1 MIDPL
6 DTERMS
12 HYHGDFGGGAG
23 GGDAAS
29 KRANK
34 RNNKKK
40 MAIEIECE
48 IENYETD
55 SRNRKYYE
63 GYSYFSQK
71 EKGIFDGKFSKP
83 INKSQERY
91 FRLLNQRSQKVVCA
105 VGPSGT
111 GKTTLATEVGIRNLL
126 LGNVG
131 KLILVRPTVA
141 VDDEQLGFLPGGLE
155 DKMAP
160 WLRPIYDILYQFIS
174 PKEVQ
179 SMIENKEI
187 ELSPLAYMRGR
198 TFKNCWIVADEMQ
211 NSTINQM
218 KMLLTRIGHGTKL
231 VITGDLDQHDRGG
244 YGNGGGAGGGS
255 GMEVNG
261 LEDFT
266 NKLRKKRSSSISS
279 IEFTR
284 EDVEREEVV
293 KEILELYGDDD
304 LKKSSYI
311 TEIMMGSS
319 PATASSLADFM
330 AGREEV
336 GRSEVGSAAAAAA
349 ASDGSSE
356 YSRESSESDNDS
368 VHPSPIEEEVMGDLE
383 LEDMDE

>member
-1 MIDPL
+1 
-6 DTERMS
+6 MS
-12 HYHGDFGGGAG
+12 FHDDGHYGAG
-23 GGDAAS
+23 GGGAS

-48 IENYETD
+48 IENYEAD

-63 GYSYFSQK
+63 GYTYFSQK
-71 EKGIFDGKFSKP
+71 EKSIFDGKFSKP
-83 INKSQERY
+83 MNKSQERY
-91 FRLLNQRSQKVVCA
+91 FRLLNQASQKVVCA

-179 SMIENKEI
+179 AMIENKEI

-244 YGNGGGAGGGS
+244 YGNGGHGGA

-304 LKKSSYI
+304 LKKSSYM

-330 AGREEV
+330 AGR
-336 GRSEVGSAAAAAA
+336 GEVGSAVAL
-349 ASDGSSE
+349 SSSSEGSGGSVSSE
-356 YSRESSESDNDS
+356 YSQESSDSESDS
-368 VHPSPIEEEVMGDLE
+368 VHPTAIQEEVMGDLE
-383 LEDMDE
+383 LEEMDD

>member
-1 MIDPL
+1 
-6 DTERMS
+6 MS
-12 HYHGDFGGGAG
+12 HYHDGFSGGNDG
-23 GGDAAS
+23 GSGGAAS

-48 IENYETD
+48 IENYEAD

-63 GYSYFSQK
+63 GYTYFSQK

-198 TFKNCWIVADEMQ
+198 TFKNCWIVGDEMQ

-218 KMLLTRIGHGTKL
+218 NMLLTRIGHGTKL

-244 YGNGGGAGGGS
+244 HHGGGGAGM
-255 GMEVNG
+255 MEVNG

-304 LKKSSYI
+304 LKKSSYM

-330 AGREEV
+330 AGR
-336 GRSEVGSAAAAAA
+336 GDGIGVGSAGAAAV
-349 ASDGSSE
+349 SSSSSEGSGGTSE
-356 YSRESSESDNDS
+356 YSQESSESDNDS

-383 LEDMDE
+383 LEEMDK